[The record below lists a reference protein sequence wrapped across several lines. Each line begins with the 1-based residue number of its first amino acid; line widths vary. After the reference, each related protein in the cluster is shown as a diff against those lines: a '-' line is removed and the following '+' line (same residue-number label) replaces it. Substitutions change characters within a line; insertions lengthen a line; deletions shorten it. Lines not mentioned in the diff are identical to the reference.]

1 MAFTD
6 EQRTK
11 RYELENEQD
20 PLSPAERILLAALND
35 LKEANESGKDIKIC
49 EEAVKQAEKAVAEEI
64 KIKKNSNDDVDISKI
79 PSGGDDVKRVQLSES
94 GKK

>member
-35 LKEANESGKDIKIC
+35 LKEANESGKDIKAC